1 MNDYDDNGG
10 CWFFAFATL
19 GIALGLLAGTEY
31 VFRLLTVA
39 PGGLLDSVSTKA
51 DSVEIYAYDRLDVLT
66 RDEWW
71 GSALIP
77 FIVSVGAVMS
87 LLVLAA
93 LLWQHGLDRLSRH
106 ARNAIRHRIGI
117 HPLPPPRRTW
127 PYTESEIPGI
137 EHEVGLFAD
146 FPETERRQWL
156 NHDHRCEAC
165 CDARVIDGEEAAS
178 PEFRERVWAPSARL
192 FDRA

>member
-1 MNDYDDNGG
+1 MNDYDDSPGG
-10 CWFFAFATL
+10 TYFSATL
-19 GIALGLLAGTEY
+19 GVALGLL
-31 VFRLLTVA
+31 
-39 PGGLLDSVSTKA
+39 
-51 DSVEIYAYDRLDVLT
+51 ILDVLA

-71 GSALIP
+71 GSFLIP

-87 LLVLAA
+87 LLVLVA

-106 ARNAIRHRIGI
+106 ACNAIRHRIGI

-146 FPETERRQWL
+146 FPGTERRQWL
-156 NHDHRCEAC
+156 NHDHRCTAC

-178 PEFRERVWAPSARL
+178 PEFRSRREGVWAPPARL
-192 FDRA
+192 VDSMKQRQA